1 MGVVVCQDSQ
11 PVASLRHWDAV
22 LLDRVMTSLPCA
34 VRSLE
39 RHQPG
44 GVEQERVQVLS
55 MDGPME

>member
-1 MGVVVCQDSQ
+1 MVCQDSQ